1 MTVLDL
7 EAHLK
12 ASGTVLPVVSY
23 HSSTRERDSV
33 FVSIY
38 MHALINLAGVFT
50 VGCHKYELWCCTA
63 KKLVFTDHES
73 CTKPGLN
80 FKISRCF
87 IKRKPH
93 VNLVKGYI
101 GIGTITDIRNPLLI
115 MIFPRFPHVIPIKIL
130 VQNLIMK

>member
-1 MTVLDL
+1 ML
-7 EAHLK
+7 H
-12 ASGTVLPVVSY
+12 
-23 HSSTRERDSV
+23 
-33 FVSIY
+33 
-38 MHALINLAGVFT
+38 
-50 VGCHKYELWCCTA
+50 C

-101 GIGTITDIRNPLLI
+101 GIGTVTDIRNPLLI
-115 MIFPRFPHVIPIKIL
+115 MIFLRFPHVIPIKIL
-130 VQNLIMK
+130 VQIESSHVSNICNSPLMIMFPAT